1 MIAACDWRATGGL
14 RRINAMTMWIWIS
27 GVAATGADA
36 AVSAADWFMGL
47 FAGADIQARRRV
59 AFSVALVALSAKM
72 AKADGVVTEDEVAV
86 FRRLFVVPESEER
99 NVRRLFELAQRDVA
113 GFEVYAERI
122 ADYYG
127 EDRQGLEDVVDGLF
141 AIAKADGAVHE
152 REMAYLGRVSEVF
165 GIDEAGFERIA
176 ARHVIP
182 ADGDPYAVLGV
193 DPSLSIT
200 EIRVRYRALA
210 AENHP
215 DRLIAR
221 GIPPEAA
228 AIANQ
233 RMAAINLAWQR
244 IQLERR

>member
-1 MIAACDWRATGGL
+1 
-14 RRINAMTMWIWIS
+14 MWMWIS
-27 GVAATGADA
+27 GVAASGAGA
-36 AVSAADWFMGL
+36 AASAADWFMGL
-47 FAGADIQARRRV
+47 FAGTDALARRRV

-86 FRRLFVVPESEER
+86 FRRLFVVPESEAR
-99 NVRRLFELAQRDVA
+99 NVRRLFDLAQQDVA
-113 GFEVYAERI
+113 GFESYAEQV
-122 ADYYG
+122 AGYYG
-127 EDRQGLEDVVDGLF
+127 EDRQGLEDVLDGLF

-152 REMAYLGRVSEVF
+152 REMAYLGRVAEIF
-165 GIDEAGFERIA
+165 GIDEPGFERIA

-193 DPSLSIT
+193 ERTLSIA
-200 EIRVRYRALA
+200 EIRVRYRLLA

-221 GIPPEAA
+221 GLPPEAA
-228 AIANQ
+228 AIAHQ
-233 RMAAINLAWQR
+233 RMAAINLAWHR